1 MIQRIYIPKDFK
13 LRQVVNFMS
22 YVEFMP
28 EDHVDGWTAIF
39 PNATSNLLI
48 SLHDSVSI
56 NQTEIYHSIGI
67 SCSSTVAFNPK
78 IRMKFITVQFNS
90 YGVYYLKSIPV
101 YELHNSLSPLD
112 LFFKPSEI
120 DSITNQL
127 REPGSIAQK
136 FECLELFLAQR
147 IEIQNFDKRLP
158 YAIASLKSQKHIR
171 IDELS
176 EAVCLSSRA
185 LLKLFNKYVGMSPAY
200 YKKIARFNLAANLIL
215 NHPNTSLTS
224 IALACGYYDQ
234 AHFIKD
240 FRQFGG
246 ISPSDFL
253 QFSAKSSDFYN
264 YILKDIRSLE
274 PS

>member
-28 EDHVDGWTAIF
+28 EDYVDGWAAIF
-39 PNATSNLLI
+39 PNATSNLII

-67 SCSSTVAFNPK
+67 SCSSTAAFNPK
-78 IRMKFITVQFNS
+78 TGMKFITVQFNS
-90 YGVYYLKSIPV
+90 YGMYYLKSIPV
-101 YELHNSLSPLD
+101 YELHNSLCPLD

-136 FECLELFLAQR
+136 FECLERFLARR
-147 IEIQNFDKRLP
+147 IEIRNFDKRLP
-158 YAIASLKSQKHIR
+158 YAIVSLKSQKHIR

-185 LLKLFNKYVGMSPAY
+185 LP
-200 YKKIARFNLAANLIL
+200 
-215 NHPNTSLTS
+215 
-224 IALACGYYDQ
+224 
-234 AHFIKD
+234 
-240 FRQFGG
+240 
-246 ISPSDFL
+246 
-253 QFSAKSSDFYN
+253 
-264 YILKDIRSLE
+264 
-274 PS
+274 